1 MSWDM
6 SRPTRGERR
15 EKKKKNNRK
24 MKVDGR
30 SVLTLAEITRRKSKK
45 AREERKKYGDHNER
59 AETSSED

>member
-30 SVLTLAEITRRKSKK
+30 STLTLAEITRQKAKK
-45 AREERKKYGDHNER
+45 ARRERKEWGDYSER
-59 AETSSED
+59 VKED